1 MDTVGKGDLI
11 LKGVTGPDG
20 EARLV
25 TILQKVLPSAAPD
38 RLLALLSKPKPFVLI
53 RDIKETQARELM
65 EMLQTQ
71 GAKVEFVPSAGEPV
85 FSPGPPPGE
94 TSPVTREMPV
104 QTPPADP
111 YSTPPVVSS
120 PDDRPETHID
130 TTAPTSPPDFTLHP
144 QSPDQGITM
153 GATQNREAQTAQPA
167 VKPGPRCFALQFN
180 GSAGEYFRIW
190 IVNIALTILTL
201 GIYGAWAKVRT
212 RRYFYSNTLLDG
224 QHFDYTARPGT
235 ILKGHLIIGG
245 ALILMN
251 ISGKFSPMT
260 GYLISVVAWS
270 LVPFLLYK
278 AHRFKAKTAV
288 YRNVHFRFLG
298 TLVEAYKAYAFIPI
312 AAALSLLVALPALG
326 SAQDEAQSFTTL
338 NMILAG
344 VMILSGLIFAASFP
358 YFVFLQKRYLHGN
371 LAYGKTG
378 STFLGGARRIYGIY
392 TRASLMILGVGIGV
406 GTLGAILIPTMISM
420 AGAEGQGVKAWVF
433 GVGLIFYVAFGSVFL
448 LVEQYIYASTFNYAW
463 GNTRIGPI
471 TLKVSLE
478 AKSLAWIRFT
488 NVLVIIFSLGFLAP
502 WAKIRRARY
511 ILPRTTVI
519 LPADMDAFE
528 AAKGYEAGAA
538 GDTAADFF
546 DWDIGW

>member
-1 MDTVGKGDLI
+1 
-11 LKGVTGPDG
+11 G

-25 TILQKVLPSAAPD
+25 TILQKVFPSVTPD

-53 RDIKETQARELM
+53 RGIKETQARKLM

-71 GAKVEFVPSAGEPV
+71 GATAEFVPSAGESV
-85 FSPGPPPGE
+85 SPSGPPPAV
-94 TSPVTREMPV
+94 TSPVTRETPV
-104 QTPPADP
+104 QPPPAAP
-111 YSTPPVVSS
+111 STAPPVVPS
-120 PDDRPETHID
+120 PDDNPETHID
-130 TTAPTSPPDFTLHP
+130 TTAPPSPPEFTLHP
-144 QSPDQGITM
+144 QAPDQGITM
-153 GATQNREAQTAQPA
+153 GNTQNLEAQTAQPV
-167 VKPGPRCFALQFN
+167 VKPGPRRLALKFN

-224 QHFDYTARPGT
+224 QPFDYTARPGT
-235 ILKGHLIIGG
+235 ILMGHLIIGG
-245 ALILMN
+245 ALLLMN
-251 ISGKFSPMT
+251 ISGKFSPMI

-270 LVPFLLYK
+270 LVPFLMYK
-278 AHRFKAKTAV
+278 AHRFKAKTAM
-288 YRNVHFRFLG
+288 YRNIHFRFLG
-298 TLVEAYKAYAFIPI
+298 TPTEAYKAYAFIPI
-312 AAALSLLVALPALG
+312 AVLLSLLVALPALTG
-326 SAQDEAQSFTTL
+326 AQDGAPAFTAP

-344 VMILSGLIFAASFP
+344 IMILGGLLLAASFP
-358 YFVFLQKRYLHGN
+358 YFVFLQKRYLHQN

-392 TRASLMILGVGIGV
+392 TRASLMMLGVAVAAGILV
-406 GTLGAILIPTMISM
+406 AILIPMMIGM
-420 AGAEGQGVKAWVF
+420 AGAEGQGVKTWVF

-448 LVEQYIYASTFNYAW
+448 LVQQYIYASTFNYAW

-488 NVLVIIFSLGFLAP
+488 NVLAIIFSLGFLAP

-519 LPADMDAFE
+519 LPGDMDAFE

>member
-11 LKGVTGPDG
+11 LREVTGPNG

-25 TILQKVLPSAAPD
+25 TILQKVFPSVTPD

-53 RDIKETQARELM
+53 RGIKETQARKLM

-71 GAKVEFVPSAGEPV
+71 GATVEFMPSAEESASP
-85 FSPGPPPGE
+85 PGPPPGE
-94 TSPVTREMPV
+94 TSPVPRETQV
-104 QTPPADP
+104 QPPPAAP
-111 YSTPPVVSS
+111 SAAPPV
-120 PDDRPETHID
+120 
-130 TTAPTSPPDFTLHP
+130 
-144 QSPDQGITM
+144 
-153 GATQNREAQTAQPA
+153 
-167 VKPGPRCFALQFN
+167 VKPGPRRLALKFS

-190 IVNIALTILTL
+190 IVNIALTVLTL
-201 GIYGAWAKVRT
+201 GIYWAWAKVRT

-224 QHFDYTARPGT
+224 QPFDYTARPGT

-251 ISGKFSPMT
+251 ISGKFSPMI

-278 AHRFKAKTAV
+278 AHRFKAKTAM
-288 YRNVHFRFLG
+288 YRNIHFRFLG
-298 TLVEAYKAYAFIPI
+298 TLVEAYKAYAFFPI

-326 SAQDEAQSFTTL
+326 GAQDEAQAFTTP

-344 VMILSGLIFAASFP
+344 IMILSGLLFAASFP
-358 YFVFLQKRYLHGN
+358 YFVFLQKRYLHEN

-392 TRASLMILGVGIGV
+392 TRASLMMLGVAVAGILLMAALAGMMVALAGTGV
-406 GTLGAILIPTMISM
+406 ETLKTLGFAVPLITF
-420 AGAEGQGVKAWVF
+420 AGG
-433 GVGLIFYVAFGSVFL
+433 GSLFL
-448 LVEQYIYASTFNYAW
+448 LVQQYIYASTFNYAW

-488 NVLVIIFSLGFLAP
+488 NLLAIIFSLGFLAP

-511 ILPRTTVI
+511 ILPLTTVI
-519 LPADMDAFE
+519 LPGDMDAFE